1 MENTFK
7 YRVEVGP
14 HNNLKFL
21 CQTDDCTELID
32 NVKIYTNS
40 KIGRSY
46 YWRVLDFD
54 TYVWIDY
61 GSWDDF
67 VYIYFLNEEAKKKF
81 METKIEL

>member
-1 MENTFK
+1 MENAFK

-14 HNNLKFL
+14 HNKLKFL

-40 KIGRSY
+40 KIEKSY